1 MVTAW
6 KDELDSLLTGAPK
19 PREVQ
24 ERREAERNTW
34 DDKPFTFVVR
44 GVATEF
50 FSIGQ
55 LSKALSRSPNTLR
68 AWEREGMIPK
78 SPFVKPS
85 ADPRGRRRMYTR
97 AMVEGMVQIAR
108 EEGVLFPHKGV
119 KLSETQFQKRVLELF
134 QKLLKK

>member
-1 MVTAW
+1 LVTAW
-6 KDELDSLLTGAPK
+6 KDELDSLLNGAPK

-34 DDKPFTFVVR
+34 DEKPFKFLVR
-44 GVATEF
+44 GVETEF

-55 LSKALSRSPNTLR
+55 FSKALSRSPNTLR
-68 AWEREGMIPK
+68 AWEREGTFPK

-97 AMVEGMVQIAR
+97 AMVEGVVQIAR
-108 EEGVLFPHKGV
+108 DEGVLFPHKGI
-119 KLSETQFQKRVLELF
+119 KLSDTRFQEKVLALF
-134 QKLLKK
+134 KQLLRK